1 MARKRWPERLWIV
14 RHGESAGNVARDAAH
29 AAGLAEIDIATR
41 DADVPLSPLGEQQSR
56 ALGRWYAGM
65 PSGER
70 PNVVLISP
78 YRRAQQTAE
87 LIRAAG
93 GLSAD
98 SHEFIVDERLREKEF
113 GILDRLTR
121 SGIERNYPQQAEF
134 RRLLGKFYHRP
145 PGGESWCDVILRL
158 RSALDTMSLH
168 YDGCRVLVV
177 AHQVVVLCLRY
188 LVEHMTE
195 EQILAI
201 DAAGDVANCAVTE
214 YRLDADRGQHGELLL
229 HRYNFVAPL
238 EDRGTPVTAEP
249 DAPVAAR

>member
-1 MARKRWPERLWIV
+1 MWKRWPERLWIV
-14 RHGESAGNVARDAAH
+14 RHGESAGNVARNAAM
-29 AAGLAEIDIATR
+29 AAGLAEIDIAGR
-41 DADVPLSPLGEQQSR
+41 DADVSLSPLGEQQSR
-56 ALGRWYAGM
+56 ALGRWFAAM
-65 PSGER
+65 KPGER

-78 YRRAQQTAE
+78 YCRAQQTAE
-87 LIRAAG
+87 LIKVVS
-93 GLSAD
+93 GLSPD
-98 SHEFIVDERLREKEF
+98 SPEFIIDERLREKEF
-113 GILDRLTR
+113 GVLDRLTR
-121 SGIERNYPQQAEF
+121 SGIEQHHPQQAEF

-177 AHQVVVLCLRY
+177 AHQVVVLCMRY
-188 LVEHMTE
+188 LIEHMTE

-201 DAAGDVANCAVTE
+201 DAASDVANCAVTE
-214 YRLDADRGQHGELLL
+214 YRLDASRGQHGELFL